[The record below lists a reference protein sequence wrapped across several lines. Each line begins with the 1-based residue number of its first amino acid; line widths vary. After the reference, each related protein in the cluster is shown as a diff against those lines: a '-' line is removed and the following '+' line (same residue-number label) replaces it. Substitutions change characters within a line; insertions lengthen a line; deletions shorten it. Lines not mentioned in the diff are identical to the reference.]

1 MNAPMPNPA
10 PLSKMAQPLS
20 IGNIVNVGIQLY
32 RNNAKSYI
40 DIALRAT
47 LWILAPILVGL
58 VGSVILLALQA
69 SPGIIVVLIVA
80 CVALLFYALANY
92 LGQSALITR
101 MAFTTLLDQPE
112 TSTEAGRHTTQ
123 RKWQFFWLGI
133 LLGLLTFGI
142 LMGLFIVFG
151 ILMAIA
157 AGVAGV
163 VTTSGSAVGT
173 GIVIILT
180 ILLYLGMI
188 LIFAWLGLRLYLIA
202 EAPLAIEPEMTPGGA
217 IGRSW
222 SLTQGSFWRL
232 FWVWSVLAL
241 IMLPVQVI
249 QQVISATLQGFL
261 AIVTDPL
268 SNAFA
273 ALTFFVALAVGF
285 AIGILIL
292 PLWQSVKA
300 TLYYDLRSRREGL
313 ALSVP
318 SEPIDTAGQRD
329 RPPTM
334 SSTSPLRWLKTIEV
348 VTPEQVGLQFTL
360 AGIGGRGYAMAIDV
374 AILLGVWT
382 AAATLYSI
390 FAIQLLNG
398 LSNTNITYGQLPI
411 WLGAIALL
419 ATFILFSGY
428 FVFFEVTWQG
438 QTPGKRAA
446 NIRVIRDDGRPI
458 GLAQAVLRS
467 LLLSFDGIPFF
478 LGVIFILFEK
488 REKRLGDIVAGT
500 LVVQEEKPIAKAN
513 VTLSDRANTLA
524 QDLPQSANLS
534 LLLPDDFAT
543 IREYL
548 ERRSRMDRD
557 ARRELSLNLARQM
570 RSRIEMES
578 IPTGLTSDEFLE
590 AVYIAYQKQF
600 GGV

>member
-1 MNAPMPNPA
+1 M
-10 PLSKMAQPLS
+10 
-20 IGNIVNVGIQLY
+20 
-32 RNNAKSYI
+32 
-40 DIALRAT
+40 
-47 LWILAPILVGL
+47 
-58 VGSVILLALQA
+58 
-69 SPGIIVVLIVA
+69 
-80 CVALLFYALANY
+80 
-92 LGQSALITR
+92 
-101 MAFTTLLDQPE
+101 
-112 TSTEAGRHTTQ
+112 
-123 RKWQFFWLGI
+123 
-133 LLGLLTFGI
+133 
-142 LMGLFIVFG
+142 
-151 ILMAIA
+151 
-157 AGVAGV
+157 
-163 VTTSGSAVGT
+163 
-173 GIVIILT
+173 
-180 ILLYLGMI
+180 
-188 LIFAWLGLRLYLIA
+188 
-202 EAPLAIEPEMTPGGA
+202 
-217 IGRSW
+217 
-222 SLTQGSFWRL
+222 
-232 FWVWSVLAL
+232 
-241 IMLPVQVI
+241 
-249 QQVISATLQGFL
+249 
-261 AIVTDPL
+261 
-268 SNAFA
+268 
-273 ALTFFVALAVGF
+273 
-285 AIGILIL
+285 
-292 PLWQSVKA
+292 
-300 TLYYDLRSRREGL
+300 
-313 ALSVP
+313 
-318 SEPIDTAGQRD
+318 
-329 RPPTM
+329 
-334 SSTSPLRWLKTIEV
+334 RWLKTIEV

-360 AGIGGRGYAMAIDV
+360 AGIGERSYAMAIDV

-438 QTPGKRAA
+438 QTPGKRVA

-467 LLLSFDGIPFF
+467 LLLSFDGIPLF